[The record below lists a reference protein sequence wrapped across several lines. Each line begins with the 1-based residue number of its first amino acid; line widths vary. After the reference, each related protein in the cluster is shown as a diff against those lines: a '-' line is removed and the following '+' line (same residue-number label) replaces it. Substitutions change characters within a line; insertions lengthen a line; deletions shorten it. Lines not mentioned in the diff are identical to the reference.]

1 MYKKSYTNKYTNK
14 MKNAP
19 PVLAVFALN
28 SLAVR
33 DGLGLL
39 AFGRV
44 GGCTDRAL

>member
-1 MYKKSYTNKYTNK
+1 